1 MKSTATIISASAF
14 VALILAAV
22 IYIQVGVW
30 HECRAEGRSFFYC
43 MNLVK
48 GR

>member
-1 MKSTATIISASAF
+1 MKSTAIIIAASAF
-14 VALILAAV
+14 AALCFSAV

-30 HECRAEGRSFFYC
+30 QECRAEGRSFFYC
-43 MNLVK
+43 LNLIK

>member
-1 MKSTATIISASAF
+1 MKTTATIIGASAF
-14 VALILAAV
+14 VVLFFSTV

-30 HECRAEGRSFFYC
+30 QECRAEGRSFFYC
-43 MNLVK
+43 LNLIK